1 MDDGKLKWFGSLEE
15 LKWFHE
21 CSVGLVGKWTSLG
34 GDAKKFICVE
44 PNPDPQFDV
53 TWYFKKH
60 YSFIFRGDTE
70 IKEIVR
76 GELLR
81 IASKKLGIENIFVL
95 VTDERPP
102 LNDGKTVS
110 ECIDLTNKPLA
121 KLTQHYEVETEL
133 QNTNNNE

>member
-1 MDDGKLKWFGSLEE
+1 M
-15 LKWFHE
+15 
-21 CSVGLVGKWTSLG
+21 
-34 GDAKKFICVE
+34 
-44 PNPDPQFDV
+44 
-53 TWYFKKH
+53 
-60 YSFIFRGDTE
+60 
-70 IKEIVR
+70 R